1 MSDLSVSKQIST
13 QRLISLDAL
22 RGFTIAAMVIVNDP
36 GSWEAVYAPL
46 LHANWH
52 GITATDLVF
61 PFFIFIVGVSIS
73 FAYTKRMAAKVPKRE
88 IYKKIIWRAFK
99 IYAVGI
105 FLWVFGRFDFIEF
118 RLITEIRWVGVLQR
132 IAIVFLV
139 GAIIFLNTD
148 WKKQI
153 GIAATLLIG
162 YWLLMA
168 LVPVPIDEVIQQAL
182 ASGVVMS
189 AHGELPIG
197 EIKQISDGFIASNFE
212 PGVNLA
218 AWLDRAVVP
227 GHLWERTW
235 DPEGFLTTIPALV
248 TAILGMLVGRILLTV
263 TDPYKKLTFL
273 FFTGFSLLLAGELWS
288 YIFPLNKNLWSSSF
302 TLYTGGLATMGL
314 AACILIIDVWG
325 YVGWTRL
332 GRVYGANAI
341 TAYVLAG
348 MLTLVFYRDTLWGI
362 SLSRTYMDTMTGI
375 GIPDKFASF
384 MYAIMYMLII
394 YIPTY
399 ILYRKKIFI
408 KL

>member
-1 MSDLSVSKQIST
+1 MSDLSVSNQIST

-36 GSWEAVYAPL
+36 GSWNAVYAPL
-46 LHANWH
+46 LHASWH
-52 GITATDLVF
+52 GITATDLIF

-73 FAYTKRMAAKVPKRE
+73 FAYTKRMAAKVPKKD

-105 FLWVFGRFDFIEF
+105 FLWIFGRFDFFEF
-118 RLITEIRWVGVLQR
+118 RLVAEIRWVGVLPR
-132 IAIVFLV
+132 IAVVFLF

-153 GIAATLLIG
+153 GISVTLLVG
-162 YWLLMA
+162 YWLIMA
-168 LVPVPIDEVIQQAL
+168 LVPVPIDEVIHQAL
-182 ASGVVMS
+182 ATGTVISSDGII
-189 AHGELPIG
+189 PIG
-197 EIKQISDGFIASNFE
+197 EITKISNGFIAANFE
-212 PGVNLA
+212 PGTNLA
-218 AWLDRAVVP
+218 AWMDRALVP
-227 GHLWERTW
+227 GYLWERTW
-235 DPEGFLTTIPALV
+235 DPEGLLSTLPALA
-248 TAILGMLVGRILLTV
+248 TAIIGMLVGRILLTV
-263 TDPYKKLTFL
+263 KDPYKKLTYL
-273 FFTGFSLLLAGELWS
+273 FFTGFSLLFVAELWS

-302 TLYTGGLATMGL
+302 ALFTGGLATMGL

-325 YVGWTRL
+325 YVKWTRL

-348 MLTLVFYRDTLWGI
+348 MLTLVFYRDSLWGI
-362 SLSRTYMDTMTGI
+362 SFSRTFMEYMTGI
-375 GIPDKFASF
+375 GVAAKFASL

>member
-1 MSDLSVSKQIST
+1 MSDLSVSKQISS

-36 GSWEAVYAPL
+36 GSWDAVYAPL
-46 LHANWH
+46 LHASWN
-52 GITATDLVF
+52 GITATDLIY

-73 FAYTKRMAAKVPKRE
+73 FAYTKRLEAKVPKKD

-99 IYAVGI
+99 IYAIGI
-105 FLWVFGRFDFIEF
+105 FLWIFGRFDFIEF
-118 RLITEIRWVGVLQR
+118 RLLAEVRWVGVLQR
-132 IAIVFLV
+132 IAIVFLL
-139 GAIIFLNTD
+139 GALIFLNTD

-153 GIAATLLIG
+153 IIAAALLIG
-162 YWLLMA
+162 YWLILA
-168 LVPVPIDEVIQQAL
+168 LVPVPIDEVIKQAL
-182 ASGVVMS
+182 ASGTVMS
-189 AHGELPIG
+189 ADGEMAIGEL
-197 EIKQISDGFIASNFE
+197 KQLSGGFIAGNFE
-212 PGVNLA
+212 PGTNLA
-218 AWLDRAVVP
+218 AWLDRAAVP
-227 GHLWERTW
+227 GYLWQVTW
-235 DPEGFLTTIPALV
+235 DPEGLLSTFPALV
-248 TAILGMLVGRILLTV
+248 TAIIGMLVGRILLTV
-263 TDPYKKLTFL
+263 NEPYKKLSYL
-273 FFTGFSLLLAGELWS
+273 FFTGFSLLLAGELWG

-314 AACILIIDVWG
+314 AACILIIDIWG

-348 MLTLVFYRDTLWGI
+348 MLTVVFYSDRIWGI
-362 SLSRTYMDTMTGI
+362 SLSRTFMDAMTGI
-375 GIPDKFASF
+375 GVSDKFASF
-384 MYAIMYMLII
+384 IYAIVYMLII

>member
-1 MSDLSVSKQIST
+1 MSELSISKQIST
-13 QRLISLDAL
+13 KRLISLDAL

-36 GSWEAVYAPL
+36 GSWDYVYTPL
-46 LHANWH
+46 LHASWH
-52 GITATDLVF
+52 GISATDLIY

-73 FAYTKRMAAKVPKRE
+73 FAYTKRMEAKVPKKD

-99 IYAVGI
+99 IYAVGVL
-105 FLWVFGRFDFIEF
+105 LWVLRRD
-118 RLITEIRWVGVLQR
+118 LWEISLDDVRWVGVLQR
-132 IAIVFLV
+132 IAIVFLL
-139 GAIIFLNTD
+139 GALIFLNTD

-153 GIAATLLIG
+153 GIAVSLLVG
-162 YWLLMA
+162 YWLVMA

-182 ASGVVMS
+182 ASGTVMS
-189 AHGELPIG
+189 AHGKIPIG
-197 EIKQISDGFIASNFE
+197 EINQISEGFIAANFE
-212 PGVNLA
+212 AGTNLA
-218 AWLDRAVVP
+218 AWMDRALVP
-227 GHLWERTW
+227 GYLWEVTW
-235 DPEGFLTTIPALV
+235 DPEGLLSTLPALA
-248 TAILGMLVGRILLTV
+248 TAIIGMLVGRILITV
-263 TDPYKKLTFL
+263 SDPYKKLSYL
-273 FFTGFSLLLAGELWS
+273 FFTGFSLLLVGEIWG

-302 TLYTGGLATMGL
+302 ALYTGGLATMGL

-348 MLTLVFYRDTLWGI
+348 MLTLVFYSDSLWGF
-362 SLSRTYMDTMTGI
+362 SFSRTFMDSMTGI
-375 GIPDKFASF
+375 GVPAKFASF